1 MLQVRVNVISWC
13 KWSGHTARLH
23 TLEVTLRG
31 WRSKNEVI
39 SVLPSKPF
47 PQFKYL
53 HFYDEQ
59 MISDFRSALRSSLY
73 QVIPSHCTF
82 SKSYAVLVLA

>member
-1 MLQVRVNVISWC
+1 MLRVRVNMISWC
-13 KWSGHTARLH
+13 KWSGRTAHLRA
-23 TLEVTLRG
+23 LEGTLRG

-47 PQFKYL
+47 PQLKNL

-59 MISDFRSALRSSLY
+59 MISDFCSALRSSLY
-73 QVIPSHCTF
+73 
-82 SKSYAVLVLA
+82 